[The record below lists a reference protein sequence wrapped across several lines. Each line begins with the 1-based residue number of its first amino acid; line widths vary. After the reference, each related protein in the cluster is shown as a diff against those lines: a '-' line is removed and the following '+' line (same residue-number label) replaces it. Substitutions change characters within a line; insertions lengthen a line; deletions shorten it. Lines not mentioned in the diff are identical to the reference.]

1 MQLFAAGV
9 AAGQGKEQLGMCMK
23 EQRKY
28 GQHAAGSMR
37 SKRGREEKAEATKKK
52 TTAPANNYSYNDVQN
67 NLWQQVYEINLLL
80 LLSVLNDQILGV

>member
-37 SKRGREEKAEATKKK
+37 SKRGREENTAATKKENM
-52 TTAPANNYSYNDVQN
+52 AAANKYN
-67 NLWQQVYEINLLL
+67 
-80 LLSVLNDQILGV
+80 